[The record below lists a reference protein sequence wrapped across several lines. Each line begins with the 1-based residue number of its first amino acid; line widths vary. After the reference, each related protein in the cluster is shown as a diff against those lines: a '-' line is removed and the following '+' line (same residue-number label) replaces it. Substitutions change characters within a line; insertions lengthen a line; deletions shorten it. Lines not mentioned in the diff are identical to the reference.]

1 MSALGE
7 QVNGSSKLHIV
18 EKIGMDFM
26 IQNAIL
32 NVPELTKL
40 KVSGQLPRLH
50 VNLSDTKYSKPD
62 SSFIPIWPDSCCRSQ
77 RA

>member
-1 MSALGE
+1 MTALGD

-32 NVPELTKL
+32 NVPQLTKL
-40 KVSGQLPRLH
+40 KVSGRLPKLH
-50 VNLSDTKYSKPD
+50 VNLSDTKYSKPKIMLMA
-62 SSFIPIWPDSCCRSQ
+62 SWPLSDNF
-77 RA
+77 

>member
-1 MSALGE
+1 MNALGD

-40 KVSGQLPRLH
+40 KVSGHLPQLH
-50 VNLSDTKYSKPD
+50 VNLSDTKYSKLV
-62 SSFIPIWPDSCCRSQ
+62 FLFTLIRL
-77 RA
+77 

>member
-1 MSALGE
+1 MRGLGT
-7 QVNGSSKLHIV
+7 QVDGSSRLHIV

-40 KVSGQLPRLH
+40 KVSGHLPRLH
-50 VNLSDTKYSKPD
+50 VNLSDTKYSEF
-62 SSFIPIWPDSCCRSQ
+62 S
-77 RA
+77 

>member
-1 MSALGE
+1 MSALGD

-40 KVSGQLPRLH
+40 KVSGHLPKLH
-50 VNLSDTKYSKPD
+50 VNLSDTKYSKSNLTSAAP
-62 SSFIPIWPDSCCRSQ
+62 WPEKCFRF
-77 RA
+77 